1 MCIHELGLGDK
12 GNWESTYNHEQNF
25 GRLTFLGH
33 VTIQK
38 YPTPPLNPKITLDKC
53 IQNFSLSFSFIQG
66 GGRENCKKS
75 FTKDALFYEGTQKLQ
90 KLMNTEIA
98 VLRTFVQIYRLKN
111 LNLILTCN
119 TNTGRYWHKFCC
131 KNTSTL
137 YCASYLP
144 FWSVLETVLFVF
156 STINQTQAVYID
168 WTAPQCDS
176 CIRNCH

>member
-1 MCIHELGLGDK
+1 MHPEFFSEFQLCIGWGEGELHE
-12 GNWESTYNHEQNF
+12 
-25 GRLTFLGH
+25 
-33 VTIQK
+33 
-38 YPTPPLNPKITLDKC
+38 
-53 IQNFSLSFSFIQG
+53 NFSKGCTLLWG
-66 GGRENCKKS
+66 N
-75 FTKDALFYEGTQKLQ
+75 QKLQ

-98 VLRTFVQIYRLKN
+98 VLRTFAQIYRLKNFN

-137 YCASYLP
+137 YCTSYLP

>member
-1 MCIHELGLGDK
+1 M
-12 GNWESTYNHEQNF
+12 F
-25 GRLTFLGH
+25 
-33 VTIQK
+33 
-38 YPTPPLNPKITLDKC
+38 P
-53 IQNFSLSFSFIQG
+53 
-66 GGRENCKKS
+66 
-75 FTKDALFYEGTQKLQ
+75 KDALFYEGTQKLQ

-137 YCASYLP
+137 YCTSYLP

-176 CIRNCH
+176 CIRNCHLTASSIGPHHKSKKENVCTSPQEMNFYWNKTILKEV